1 MSSWKAKFAILIMV
15 VGLLAACTAPAT
27 EAPTLPATAEP
38 ATATEAPTNVPAATD
53 TSAPPTAEP
62 TTASAPTTDPAAS
75 GATVSFASDILPLFQ
90 SRCLNCHGGNR
101 TEEGL
106 SLRTYEEV
114 MAGSEGGLV
123 IVPGDAAHSNLFEL
137 VATQKMPK
145 RGPKLTP
152 DQVQLLETWIN
163 EGALNN

>member
-1 MSSWKAKFAILIMV
+1 MISWKTRFVVLIMV

-27 EAPTLPATAEP
+27 EAPTLPATEKA
-38 ATATEAPTNVPAATD
+38 ATATQAPTNAPAATD
-53 TSAPPTAEP
+53 TSAPAAASSP
-62 TTASAPTTDPAAS
+62 TTAPAA
-75 GATVSFASDILPLFQ
+75 GTTVSFASDILPLLS

-106 SLRTYEEV
+106 SLRTYEDV
-114 MAGSEGGLV
+114 MAGSEGGVV
-123 IVPGDAAHSNLFEL
+123 IVPGDAAHSHLFEM
-137 VATQKMPK
+137 VSTQKMPK

-152 DQVQLLETWIN
+152 DQVLLIETWIN